1 MYFTAPSSA
10 KQGERVLVTVNGL
23 PEGTEGVKFIVSG
36 ANAGISIEWVS
47 GMSASFSP
55 SLTLPGTT
63 HIEAT
68 AQDKTG
74 NTLKTA
80 SHTISVESTDF
91 NAPRL
96 PRMGMGGSLSGI
108 TQAIVGTMT
117 DIVAQGYGE
126 TEQVEFSASNADMG
140 WMMPQPISIGGSVA
154 ASVRLTTEGL
164 ATITATFK
172 DKLGNILGNASHS
185 IQVTADPAKRPASTG
200 PRLGMGGS
208 LSGITEA
215 IVGAMADI
223 QATGY
228 GDTTQ
233 VEFSASNAEMGWMM
247 PQTISPGGSTSAS
260 VRLTAEGVATVFA
273 TFKDSIGTILGQAQ
287 HSIRV
292 TADPARKPGSTD
304 MASLMNARAEQI
316 MNRLGKKP

>member
-10 KQGERVLVTVNGL
+10 KQGDRVLITVNGL
-23 PEGTEGVKFIVSG
+23 PNGTETVKFIAAGNSG
-36 ANAGISIEWVS
+36 IDIVNASGGSANFMISLDLS
-47 GMSASFSP
+47 
-55 SLTLPGTT
+55 GTT
-63 HIEAT
+63 TIEAI
-68 AQDKTG
+68 AQDKFGATLASG
-74 NTLKTA
+74 NH
-80 SHTISVESTDF
+80 SISVQNTGFDRR
-91 NAPRL
+91 RL
-96 PRMGMGGSLSGI
+96 GMGGSLSGI
-108 TQAIVGTMT
+108 TQAVVGTMT
-117 DIVAQGYGE
+117 DIIAQGYGE
-126 TEQVEFSASNADMG
+126 SEQVEFSASNADMG
-140 WMMPQPISIGGSVA
+140 WMMPQPIAIGGSVA

-185 IQVTADPAKRPASTG
+185 IQVTADPAKRPVSNG

-215 IVGAMADI
+215 VVGAMADI

-228 GDTTQ
+228 GETTQ

-247 PQTISPGGSTSAS
+247 PVQISPGGSTSAS
-260 VRLTAEGVATVFA
+260 VKLTAEGVATVFA
-273 TFKDSIGTILGQAQ
+273 TFKDSLGTILGQAQ

-292 TADPARKPGSTD
+292 VADPARKPGPTD

-316 MNRLGKKP
+316 MNKLARKS

>member
-1 MYFTAPSSA
+1 MHITGPSNA
-10 KQGERVLVTVNGL
+10 RQGERIIVTAGSL
-23 PEGTEGVKFIVSG
+23 PTGAEQVKFNATGNIGFDIVS
-36 ANAGISIEWVS
+36 VS
-47 GMSASFSP
+47 GGSASF
-55 SLTLPGTT
+55 TLALDFSGTT
-63 HIEAT
+63 TIEAI
-68 AQDKTG
+68 AQDKFG
-74 NTLKTA
+74 GTLA
-80 SHTISVESTDF
+80 SANHSISVQNTPFDSR
-91 NAPRL
+91 RL
-96 PRMGMGGSLSGI
+96 GMGGSLSGI
-108 TQAIVGTMT
+108 TQAVVGTMT
-117 DIVAQGYGE
+117 DIIAQGYGE
-126 TEQVEFSASNADMG
+126 SEQVEFSASNADMG
-140 WMMPQPISIGGSVA
+140 WMMPQPIAIGGSVA

-172 DKLGNILGNASHS
+172 DKLGNILGNASHA
-185 IQVTADPAKRPASTG
+185 IQVTADPAKRPVSTG

-247 PQTISPGGSTSAS
+247 PVQISPGGSTSAS
-260 VRLTAEGVATVFA
+260 VKLTAEGVATVFA
-273 TFKDSIGTILGQAQ
+273 TFKDSMGTILGQAQ

-292 TADPARKPGSTD
+292 VADPARKPGPTD

-316 MNRLGKKP
+316 MNKLARKS